1 MVQPGEAAG
10 GLFEHLARAL
20 DLWNPTSGECGP
32 FLSDAYSAEAML
44 KLKESIWQGCPESW
58 S

>member
-1 MVQPGEAAG
+1 MEDF
-10 GLFEHLARAL
+10 LEHLARAL